1 MPSTRYSC
9 HILMT
14 IELSSQSF
22 EKYSNIKYN
31 DNTTVETELFH
42 AGGRTDRH
50 RQTDIQKDR
59 HIDRQT
65 DIQTDR
71 YGEAN
76 SRFSQVGNAPKTPC
90 FNIQNLWDVTPF
102 FSSKSLPTLRRNV
115 VPLSSSN

>member
-65 DIQTDR
+65 YRQTDMAKLIVAFR
-71 YGEAN
+71 KSGTLLKRPVLTFRTCGMLHHFFLVN
-76 SRFSQVGNAPKTPC
+76 LCRRFEGT
-90 FNIQNLWDVTPF
+90 
-102 FSSKSLPTLRRNV
+102 
-115 VPLSSSN
+115 